1 MTSDNEQVE
10 QIIDLIEEL
19 KTDSSIPK
27 NLIIKLNNINSILEG
42 EGDTSIKVD
51 KVIHIL
57 DDLTNDANLP
67 SYTRTQ
73 LWNVVSLLEMI

>member
-19 KTDSSIPK
+19 KIDSTIPK
-27 NLIIKLNNINSILEG
+27 NLIIKLNNINNILEG